1 VVNTQVTDKIPE
13 YLDVNL
19 DGDDLQFERILE
31 QNSVYTRYQIS
42 YLSDGL
48 RIS

>member
-1 VVNTQVTDKIPE
+1 MQE
-13 YLDVNL
+13 YLDVPL
-19 DGDDLQFERILE
+19 DGDDLQFERVLE
-31 QNSVYTRYQIS
+31 QNRVYTRYQIS